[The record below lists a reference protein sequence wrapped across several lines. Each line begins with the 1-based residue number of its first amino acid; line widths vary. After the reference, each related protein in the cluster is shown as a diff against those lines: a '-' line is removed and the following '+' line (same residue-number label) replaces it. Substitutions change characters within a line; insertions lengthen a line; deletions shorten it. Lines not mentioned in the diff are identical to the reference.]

1 MERFFPTLYSFQAEG
16 AGAEERELFG
26 PLVGA
31 TEAYVEELPLPEC
44 TVSFDSWQRPGGV
57 STVFLSDVLGRIEA
71 SRFSHA
77 FVRPAGTTCV
87 HIPRKAAAER
97 RSAGRVGCATPAWR
111 PGAPGVPEFD
121 HARSAQRDA
130 VGGRRNDMCA
140 PTERLSPC
148 RNARGGQRIGRTG
161 AALYS
166 FSCSP
171 SFRGK
176 HGGKCRSDTCVPRS
190 DQICLRRMKEAAKD
204 ASKSVAASLWRSRC
218 GGGRGH
224 L

>member
-87 HIPRKAAAER
+87 HIPRSLEIR
-97 RSAGRVGCATPAWR
+97 RAPFARSLPPLAS
-111 PGAPGVPEFD
+111 PGAPPRGGSRAAVSWPRRLR
-121 HARSAQRDA
+121 HARLAPRRAGRARIRPRAQR
-130 VGGRRNDMCA
+130 
-140 PTERLSPC
+140 
-148 RNARGGQRIGRTG
+148 
-161 AALYS
+161 AA
-166 FSCSP
+166 
-171 SFRGK
+171 
-176 HGGKCRSDTCVPRS
+176 
-190 DQICLRRMKEAAKD
+190 
-204 ASKSVAASLWRSRC
+204 
-218 GGGRGH
+218 
-224 L
+224 

>member
-87 HIPRKAAAER
+87 HIPRSLEIRRAPFARSTRGGSRAAVSWPR
-97 RSAGRVGCATPAWR
+97 RLRHARLAPRRAGRARIR
-111 PGAPGVPEFD
+111 P
-121 HARSAQRDA
+121 RAQR
-130 VGGRRNDMCA
+130 
-140 PTERLSPC
+140 
-148 RNARGGQRIGRTG
+148 
-161 AALYS
+161 AA
-166 FSCSP
+166 
-171 SFRGK
+171 
-176 HGGKCRSDTCVPRS
+176 
-190 DQICLRRMKEAAKD
+190 
-204 ASKSVAASLWRSRC
+204 
-218 GGGRGH
+218 
-224 L
+224 

>member
-87 HIPRKAAAER
+87 HIPRSLEIRRAPFARSTRRTGHGHKAAPQRLEVPPCPVRLGLVAPLPRER
-97 RSAGRVGCATPAWR
+97 QQS
-111 PGAPGVPEFD
+111 
-121 HARSAQRDA
+121 
-130 VGGRRNDMCA
+130 
-140 PTERLSPC
+140 
-148 RNARGGQRIGRTG
+148 GGQL
-161 AALYS
+161 AA
-166 FSCSP
+166 
-171 SFRGK
+171 
-176 HGGKCRSDTCVPRS
+176 
-190 DQICLRRMKEAAKD
+190 
-204 ASKSVAASLWRSRC
+204 
-218 GGGRGH
+218 
-224 L
+224 